1 MKLSL
6 GVNYMDELK
15 LIFASNL
22 IRLRNEAGL
31 TQAGLGVMIN
41 YSDKSVSKWE
51 RGEAIPD
58 VAVVKSLAEI
68 FGVSIDY
75 LLSSHDAWEPPA
87 EEEPTPVQRNFD
99 ANMVISAALT
109 ALATI
114 AILLFVIFW
123 IIGSRPWI
131 IFICFIPAALILLLI
146 LNSIWNDGKHNYP
159 IVLGIVLSI
168 FAIIYFALIKYN
180 PWQLIFVL
188 VPSLLVVHF
197 AFRIPKKG
205 TKKSKKRSKNAEKPV
220 E

>member
-1 MKLSL
+1 
-6 GVNYMDELK
+6 MDELK

-31 TQAGLGVMIN
+31 TQAGLGVLIN

-51 RGEAIPD
+51 RAESIPD
-58 VAVVKSLAEI
+58 VGVVKNLAEI

-75 LLSSHDAWEPPA
+75 LLSSHDAWEPPV
-87 EEEPTPVQRNFD
+87 EEPRPVQRNFD
-99 ANMVISAALT
+99 EKMVINAAIT

-131 IFICFIPAALILLLI
+131 IFVCFIPAALILLLI
-146 LNSIWNDGKHNYP
+146 LNSIWNGGKHNYP

-168 FAIIYFALIKYN
+168 FAIIYCALIKYN
-180 PWQLIFVL
+180 PWQLVFVL

-197 AFRIPKKG
+197 AFKIPKKRAQKQAKSSSDTP
-205 TKKSKKRSKNAEKPV
+205 TKPE
-220 E
+220 

>member
-1 MKLSL
+1 
-6 GVNYMDELK
+6 MDELK

-51 RGEAIPD
+51 RAESIPD
-58 VAVVKSLAEI
+58 VAVVKNLAEI

-75 LLSSHDAWEPPA
+75 LLSSHDAWEPPV
-87 EEEPTPVQRNFD
+87 EETPVPVQRNFD
-99 ANMVISAALT
+99 SNMVISAAIT

-131 IFICFIPAALILLLI
+131 IFVCFIPAALILLLI
-146 LNSIWNDGKHNYP
+146 LNSIWNGGRHNYP

-168 FAIIYFALIKYN
+168 FAIIYCALIKYN
-180 PWQLIFVL
+180 PWQLVFVL

-197 AFRIPKKG
+197 AFKIPKKHA
-205 TKKSKKRSKNAEKPV
+205 SKKAKVQSDTAEKP

>member
-1 MKLSL
+1 
-6 GVNYMDELK
+6 MDELK

-51 RGEAIPD
+51 RAEAIPD
-58 VAVVKSLAEI
+58 VAVVKNLAEI

-75 LLSSHDAWEPPA
+75 LLSSHDAWEPPV
-87 EEEPTPVQRNFD
+87 EEAQPEQRNFD
-99 ANMVISAALT
+99 EKMVISAALT

-114 AILLFVIFW
+114 TILLFVIFW

-131 IFICFIPAALILLLI
+131 IFVCFIPAALILLLI
-146 LNSIWNDGKHNYP
+146 LNSIWNNGKHNYP

-168 FAIIYFALIKYN
+168 FAIIYCALIKYN
-180 PWQLIFVL
+180 PWQLVFVL

-197 AFRIPKKG
+197 AFKIPKKRAG
-205 TKKSKKRSKNAEKPV
+205 KQHKSRKNESEKS